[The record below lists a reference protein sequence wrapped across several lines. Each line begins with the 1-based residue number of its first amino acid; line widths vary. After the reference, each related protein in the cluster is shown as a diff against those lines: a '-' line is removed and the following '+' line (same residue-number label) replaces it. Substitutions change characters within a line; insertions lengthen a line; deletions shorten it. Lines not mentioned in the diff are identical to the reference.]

1 MKLTKK
7 MSIMANKVLTQ
18 TPPVGGS
25 NVHLINGGKLV
36 CLDILNKLVRF
47 LLNKASEFL
56 KVQGICK
63 K

>member
-7 MSIMANKVLTQ
+7 MSLMANKVLTQ

-25 NVHLINGGKLV
+25 NVHLINGEKLV

-47 LLNKASEFL
+47 LLNKASEF
-56 KVQGICK
+56 
-63 K
+63 